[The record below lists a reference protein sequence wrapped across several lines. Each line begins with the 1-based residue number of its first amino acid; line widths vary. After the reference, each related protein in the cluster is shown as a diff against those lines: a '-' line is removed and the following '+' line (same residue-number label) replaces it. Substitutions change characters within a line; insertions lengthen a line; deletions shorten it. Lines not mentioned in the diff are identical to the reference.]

1 MFAIKHYDNPQA
13 VGEKEFYDDMK
24 RFKYLKR
31 LFKKH
36 STTGILKERLI
47 MNHIIV
53 LQNVFGPEA
62 VKVLLFFKIGQEHW
76 SVLKTFLLFLN
87 YMTISEMT
95 QISIDVKLMETLKGI
110 YGEPQYV
117 SQIAPLGDEEL
128 TELAGNLKGGVP
140 MGTPVFDGAH
150 ENDVVKM
157 LEQAGLDSTGQ
168 VALIDGRTGEAFERN
183 SMPVVGK
190 FSDQGNIA
198 NASRMQPPN
207 VWVIRALSNNG
218 KDITNEWLGRPK
230 ICVLMSVLHG
240 LDNQSFIN
248 EGQGEVGSPFSYF
261 LSCNFVELENVFN
274 YNGFITSRSEYF
286 NALGSSVGG

>member
-1 MFAIKHYDNPQA
+1 MKFDELNDNNYILFAIKHYDNPQA

-110 YGEPQYV
+110 
-117 SQIAPLGDEEL
+117 
-128 TELAGNLKGGVP
+128 
-140 MGTPVFDGAH
+140 
-150 ENDVVKM
+150 
-157 LEQAGLDSTGQ
+157 
-168 VALIDGRTGEAFERN
+168 
-183 SMPVVGK
+183 
-190 FSDQGNIA
+190 
-198 NASRMQPPN
+198 
-207 VWVIRALSNNG
+207 
-218 KDITNEWLGRPK
+218 
-230 ICVLMSVLHG
+230 
-240 LDNQSFIN
+240 
-248 EGQGEVGSPFSYF
+248 
-261 LSCNFVELENVFN
+261 
-274 YNGFITSRSEYF
+274 
-286 NALGSSVGG
+286 